1 MKKLENFT
9 TGQGEDCPTGFLLDY
24 DSIKNI
30 ID

>member
-9 TGQGEDCPTGFLLDY
+9 TGQGEDCTTGFLLDY
-24 DSIKNI
+24 DSVKNI